1 VSPPKV
7 PVKSKSKA
15 PMEVAKPK
23 TIASGEAVRRKS
35 QGNIGGSNTKTFDRE
50 ITRQMKNHV
59 VK

>member
-1 VSPPKV
+1 
-7 PVKSKSKA
+7 
-15 PMEVAKPK
+15 MEVAKPK